1 MRKSPDIRELL
12 EEWPYDADNSTR
24 IVPCADGRDV
34 LQVRTP
40 VGIEQYELAGR
51 PDGLRPHNA
60 ESAFEFYHARLVRL
74 QAAGEQDEFR

>member
-1 MRKSPDIRELL
+1 MKKSPDIRDLL
-12 EEWPYDADNSTR
+12 RDWPYDADNAVR

-40 VGIEQYELAGR
+40 VGIEQYELEGR

-60 ESAFEFYHARLVRL
+60 ESAFAFYHARLDR
-74 QAAGEQDEFR
+74 